1 MMKLIL
7 ASLFLLTG
15 SPVHSAELLYS
26 CTLEDQW
33 LKDRKWTGQID
44 VQNLDEATLKIQSSS
59 ETVTCP
65 LAVESVQDLSE
76 GRIAQVTFRLISEA
90 CSPGEKSFNR
100 NLRKRLSLIV
110 DAHPSSKGKAQL
122 SWRNKGNRADCQEKV
137 NNLRSHGIG
146 NKIPPSSQRTGSAE
160 QSKKGIK

>member
-1 MMKLIL
+1 MIKLIL
-7 ASLFLLTG
+7 TSLFLVSGLPAHG
-15 SPVHSAELLYS
+15 AELLYS

-33 LKDRKWTGQID
+33 LKDRKWSGQID
-44 VQNLDEATLKIQSSS
+44 IQNLDQATLKIQSSS

-65 LAVESVQDLSE
+65 LAVESVQDLSQ
-76 GRIAQVTFRLISEA
+76 GRIAQVTFRLVSEA

-110 DAHPSSKGKAQL
+110 DAHPASKGKAQL
-122 SWRNKGNRADCQEKV
+122 SWRNKGKRADCQEKI

-146 NKIPPSSQRTGSAE
+146 NKFHPAAQNAGSAD
-160 QSKKGIK
+160 QGKIGIK